1 MNFWRRHR
9 RLAPFGLAELL
20 CALCFAALILPMGA
34 YFHLDSAGN
43 QLALR
48 LLFLLEYVTILFALF
63 CILALPGK
71 KKIGAL
77 CFLILMLPNLLCSL
91 LDKMIYLNTISDLG
105 LSDDVWAARRFGIC
119 FAFALLTVA
128 ALGVWVLVRC
138 RKGRPKDRETA
149 DSKLEKG

>member
-1 MNFWRRHR
+1 M
-9 RLAPFGLAELL
+9 
-20 CALCFAALILPMGA
+20 
-34 YFHLDSAGN
+34 
-43 QLALR
+43 ALR

-77 CFLILMLPNLLCSL
+77 CFLILMLSNLLCSL

-119 FAFALLTVA
+119 FAFAL
-128 ALGVWVLVRC
+128 GVWVLVRC

-149 DSKLEKG
+149 DSKLKKG

>member
-1 MNFWRRHR
+1 MDFWRRHR
-9 RLAPFGLAELL
+9 GLAPFGLAELL

-34 YFHLDSAGN
+34 YFQLDSAGN

-119 FAFALLTVA
+119 FAFAL
-128 ALGVWVLVRC
+128 GVWVWVRC